1 MKSKIFMICLMPF
14 FIFPVCTSQTS
25 PSHRKAALELLD
37 LMNMEATLKQGV
49 DIALASQIKANPNL
63 QPYEDVMQKFLSKY
77 MSWEYLKERFIK
89 IYTDEFSE
97 SDLRSLIVFYRT
109 DVGKKTMEK
118 LPILYAKGS
127 ELGSQAV
134 QEHVSELTDA
144 INERAKQLNH

>member
-1 MKSKIFMICLMPF
+1 MKSKIFMICFMSF

-77 MSWEYLKERFIK
+77 MSWTYLKERFIK

-109 DVGKKTMEK
+109 DVGKKAIEK